1 MSRNVKVL
9 SLCFT
14 IQQPGLTGSKV
25 QTVVERYFAEVAPD
39 KHLKVLSIKG
49 LAEAAS
55 RFVDKDDKEALFCL
69 VE

>member
-1 MSRNVKVL
+1 MSGNMKVL

-14 IQQPGLTGSKV
+14 LQQVGPTGNKV
-25 QTVVERYFAEVAPD
+25 QTVVERYFSEVAPD
-39 KHLKVLSIKG
+39 SHLKILSIKG

-55 RFVDKDDKEALFCL
+55 RFVDKDDKEAMFSL